1 MPIALRKELTPVR
14 TRSVASMSHKNTLQ
28 IPYPSGTKEYQ
39 RCHYL
44 CEKTGKSWPEITE
57 EEKIRKIAPKGHAL
71 PIPPSTMKVQAAL
84 SPTAWKTLS
93 DIVRETGMNPRTVRY
108 SLVRLRRLGR
118 LSEKINIRKDARK
131 MLYALKTAPES
142 EQQETAGAMS

>member
-1 MPIALRKELTPVR
+1 MAPQNKLK
-14 TRSVASMSHKNTLQ
+14 
-28 IPYPSGTKEYQ
+28 IPHQPGTSAYC
-39 RCHYL
+39 RCYYL
-44 CEKTGKSWPEITE
+44 CKKLGKPWPEITE
-57 EEKIRKIAPKGHAL
+57 EEKIREVAPKGHAL

-108 SLVRLRRLGR
+108 SLMRLRRIGR
-118 LSEKINIRKDARK
+118 LSEKINIRQDARK

-142 EQQETAGAMS
+142 KQQETAGAIS

>member
-1 MPIALRKELTPVR
+1 MALRRWCKRVQIPP
-14 TRSVASMSHKNTLQ
+14 VASMSHKNTLQ

-44 CEKTGKSWPEITE
+44 CEKTGKPWPEITE
-57 EEKIRKIAPKGHAL
+57 EEKIREVAPKGHAL

-93 DIVRETGMNPRTVRY
+93 DIVQDTGMNPRTVRY
-108 SLVRLRRLGR
+108 SLMRLRALGR
-118 LSEKINIRKDARK
+118 LSEKINIRQDARK
-131 MLYALKTAPES
+131 LLYALKIEATS
-142 EQQETAGAMS
+142 